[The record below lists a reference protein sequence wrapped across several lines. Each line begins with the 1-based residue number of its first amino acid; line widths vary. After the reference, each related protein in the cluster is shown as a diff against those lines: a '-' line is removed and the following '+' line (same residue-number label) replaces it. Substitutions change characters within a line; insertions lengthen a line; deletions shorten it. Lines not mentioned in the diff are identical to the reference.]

1 MARTPGRRQPLV
13 GLCCALL
20 VACGT
25 SSTSTASTPTPSP
38 SSSTNPGQ
46 STVDPKAL
54 PLGDGHVS
62 SSAKAGYVWSCQTQ
76 FGGGGAAKAGPW
88 IQGSAWDS
96 TTKIAV
102 KGTVKWSQ
110 AAYTATISGANRVL
124 TTKDVP
130 VNQTTG
136 TFPVAASDPA
146 AAYDR
151 NPNRINSTSSTLTIP
166 ANPAAAVQP
175 TCLPGGPIGMLIDGV
190 YLFNALD
197 GQGRDAV
204 AHELLDTCG
213 GHPEMTG
220 QYHHHDVPACL
231 QALANGSSN
240 LVGYAKDGFGIFV
253 DRSSSGGLLTNADL
267 DACHGRTSQ
276 ISWDSQQVSM
286 YHYVATLEYPYTVGC
301 YMGAAV
307 R

>member
-1 MARTPGRRQPLV
+1 M
-13 GLCCALL
+13 
-20 VACGT
+20 
-25 SSTSTASTPTPSP
+25 
-38 SSSTNPGQ
+38 
-46 STVDPKAL
+46 DPRAL
-54 PLGDGHVS
+54 PLGDKNVS
-62 SSAKAGYVWSCQTQ
+62 TSAKAGNIWSCQTQ
-76 FGGGGAAKAGPW
+76 FGGGGAAKDGPW
-88 IQGSAWDS
+88 IQGSTWDS

-110 AAYTATISGANRVL
+110 AAYTATITGANRVL

-151 NPNRINSTSSTLTIP
+151 NPNRINPTSSTLTIP
-166 ANPAAAVQP
+166 ANPTAAAQP
-175 TCLPGGPIGMLIDGV
+175 SCVPGGAIGMLIDGV

-204 AHELLDTCG
+204 AHEVLDHCG

-220 QYHHHDVPACL
+220 QYHHHDIPSCL
-231 QALANGSSN
+231 LGLANGSSN
-240 LVGYAKDGFGIFV
+240 LVGYGKDGFGIFV
-253 DRSSSGGLLTNADL
+253 DRNSSGGLLTNADL

-276 ISWDSQQVSM
+276 ISWDGQQVSM
-286 YHYVATLEYPYTVGC
+286 YHYVATLEYPYSVGC
-301 YMGAAV
+301 YMGTAV